1 MYKLI
6 EEHKKR
12 KSFTVKKSIKY
23 FLMSFMIIVIILNLL
38 NGRVIDNERLTLAVN
53 IAIVLTALFFIGL
66 RFSKR
71 KRK

>member
-1 MYKLI
+1 MI
-6 EEHKKR
+6 
-12 KSFTVKKSIKY
+12 KKSIKY

-38 NGRVIDNERLTLAVN
+38 NGRVIDNERLTFAVN

>member
-1 MYKLI
+1 MI
-6 EEHKKR
+6 I
-12 KSFTVKKSIKY
+12 KSIKY

-53 IAIVLTALFFIGL
+53 IAIVLMALFFIRL

>member
-1 MYKLI
+1 MI
-6 EEHKKR
+6 
-12 KSFTVKKSIKY
+12 KKSIKY
-23 FLMSFMIIVIILNLL
+23 FLLLFMLIVLTLNFL

-53 IAIVLTALFFIGL
+53 IAIVLMALFFIGL

>member
-12 KSFTVKKSIKY
+12 KSFMIKKSIKY
-23 FLMSFMIIVIILNLL
+23 FLLSFMLIVLTLNFL
-38 NGRVIDNERLTLAVN
+38 NGQVIDNERLTLAVN
-53 IAIVLTALFFIGL
+53 IAIVLMALFFISL

>member
-1 MYKLI
+1 MI
-6 EEHKKR
+6 
-12 KSFTVKKSIKY
+12 KKSIKY
-23 FLMSFMIIVIILNLL
+23 FLLLFILIVLTLNFL

-53 IAIVLTALFFIGL
+53 IAIVLMALFFISL

>member
-12 KSFTVKKSIKY
+12 KSFMIKKSIKY
-23 FLMSFMIIVIILNLL
+23 FLLLFMLIVLTLNFL
-38 NGRVIDNERLTLAVN
+38 NGQVIDNERLTLAVN
-53 IAIVLTALFFIGL
+53 IAIVLMALFFISL

>member
-1 MYKLI
+1 MI
-6 EEHKKR
+6 
-12 KSFTVKKSIKY
+12 KKSIKY

-38 NGRVIDNERLTLAVN
+38 NGRVIDNERLTFAVN
-53 IAIVLTALFFIGL
+53 IAIVLMALFFIGL

>member
-1 MYKLI
+1 MI
-6 EEHKKR
+6 
-12 KSFTVKKSIKY
+12 KKSIKY

-38 NGRVIDNERLTLAVN
+38 NGRVIENERLTLAVN
-53 IAIVLTALFFIGL
+53 IAIVLMALFFIRL

>member
-12 KSFTVKKSIKY
+12 KFFMIKKSIKY
-23 FLMSFMIIVIILNLL
+23 FLLLFMLIVLTLNFL
-38 NGRVIDNERLTLAVN
+38 NGQVIDNKRLTLAVN
-53 IAIVLTALFFIGL
+53 IAIVLMALFFISL